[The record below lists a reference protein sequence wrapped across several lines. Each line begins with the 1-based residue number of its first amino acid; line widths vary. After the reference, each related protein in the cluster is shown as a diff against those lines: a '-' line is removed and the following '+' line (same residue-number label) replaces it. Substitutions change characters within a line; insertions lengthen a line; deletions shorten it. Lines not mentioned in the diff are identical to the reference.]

1 MNKSL
6 ALLSPDEVLAYALE
20 AIRAAPKLGESTK
33 RKYTEALL
41 KFTGAGLSLLSPDD
55 LRNYCLTASGSRKAF
70 LKAGTSKVYHRM
82 ELDVKANATPETID
96 ADTAKLYRLQALQ
109 ESITVSKQKGEKV
122 HSWLLPV
129 ELKSLISQTRKNGN
143 SLMEIR
149 DRVILGLLSNAML
162 RRSEAV
168 SIKFSDVTSRDGY
181 TILEVTGKGA
191 KTRGVKLS
199 ESLAADISYLEDVL
213 SEGFILRAM
222 LKRKKLPEGY
232 TRISEYCVGKSITS
246 GAIYNLV
253 AKYGK
258 FIKKELQ
265 PHDLRRTGS
274 QIAWKAGVPIEQ
286 ISLALGHESL
296 ETTILYLGI
305 ERDWDKQPS
314 DFIPY

>member
-1 MNKSL
+1 MNKL
-6 ALLSPDEVLAYALE
+6 QTISPDRALSLVLE
-20 AIRAAPKLGESTK
+20 DIRVSDLQDTTK
-33 RKYTEALL
+33 HKYTKALTNYSL
-41 KFTGAGLSLLSPDD
+41 AGLSLLSPDD
-55 LRNYCLTASGSRKAF
+55 LRSYCLTASGSTKSF
-70 LKAGTSKVYHRM
+70 LKAGIRRLARAIEHQAKS
-82 ELDVKANATPETID
+82 AATPENID
-96 ADTAKLYRLQALQ
+96 KTTALIYRSQALM
-109 ESITVSKQKGEKV
+109 ESITVSKPKGEKV
-122 HSWLLPV
+122 HTWLSPV
-129 ELKSLISQTRKNGN
+129 ELKELISQTRKNGN

-199 ESLAADISYLEDVL
+199 ESLAADISYLEGVL

-222 LKRKKLPEGY
+222 LKREKLPEGY

-274 QIAWKAGVPIEQ
+274 QTAWKAGVPIEQ